1 MKSIFSLTLLILIF
15 SLVACQEPPPAPPP
29 SLPPAAASTPAPAPT
44 VSGAMNATPSGL
56 KYQDLLI
63 GEGKRPLWGQTVKV
77 GYVGKLENG
86 KEFEKGKFQFK
97 LGDPGTL
104 KGFNIG
110 VGGGEAIDAM
120 KLGGKRIIILPPD
133 LAYGKEGN
141 GAKIPPNA
149 TLKFEIELL
158 DVFGEK
164 AF

>member
-1 MKSIFSLTLLILIF
+1 MKSIFSLTILIF
-15 SLVACQEPPPAPPP
+15 IFFLVACQDTPPAPPP
-29 SLPPAAASTPAPAPT
+29 PVVVSTPAPAPT

-63 GEGKRPLWGQTVKV
+63 GEGKRPLWGQTVRV
-77 GYVGKLENG
+77 DFVGKLENG
-86 KEFEKGKFQFK
+86 KEFDKGKFQFR
-97 LGDPGTL
+97 LGDPETL

-120 KLGGKRIIILPPD
+120 KLGGKRVIILPPD

-141 GAKIPPNA
+141 GNKIPPNA
-149 TLKFEIELL
+149 TLRFEIELL
-158 DVFGEK
+158 DVIGAK